1 MIIMDHIKRKF
12 PSQLY
17 ETKNFKYALEFE
29 HDGRSNKMEIATI
42 TVACLKDNVYFA
54 SAYMNRDRDGGS
66 TTQVTQSLRDS
77 ARDSYTD
84 LNYTRVAGYTIHNH
98 GESTTLDSALE
109 EIVNHI
115 EEELMR
121 NDWSRTYLPK
131 DLVPGLLGE
140 YYVDNKFEYKKF
152 ERVDPELSFEWSR
165 NNERIP
171 ASSIRWTGT
180 LKPETDGEY
189 SFAVEAIGK
198 IRLWINNNI
207 LIDAWESKD
216 EDEYRYSNEYK
227 SSSILLEANK
237 GYDIKLEYC
246 TRHYNEGSI
255 KLLWRGSDEYFDSI
269 PQQLLS
275 PIMNKEDAI

>member
-1 MIIMDHIKRKF
+1 MDHIKRKY
-12 PSQLY
+12 PSRLY
-17 ETKNFKYALEFE
+17 ETKNFKYELEFE
-29 HDGRSNKMEIATI
+29 HRGRPDKMEVATI

-66 TTQVTQSLRDS
+66 TTQVSHSLRDS

-98 GESTTLDSALE
+98 GESTTLDSALA

-131 DLVPGLLGE
+131 DRVPGLLGE
-140 YYVDNKFEYKKF
+140 YYIDSKFEHKEF
-152 ERVDPELSFEWSR
+152 ERVDPKLSFDWSR
-165 NNERIP
+165 KDERIP

-180 LKPETDGEY
+180 LKPKTDGDY
-189 SFAVEAIGK
+189 SFAVDVIGG
-198 IRLWINNNI
+198 IRLWINNNL
-207 LIDAWESKD
+207 LIDEWENR
-216 EDEYRYSNEYK
+216 DEYNYRNKYK

-237 GYDIKLEYC
+237 GYDIKLEY
-246 TRHYNEGSI
+246 RSRSYNMGLINLSWCGSE
-255 KLLWRGSDEYFDSI
+255 KYFNSI